1 MLPGCTAGLLSIHA
15 LGLDGF
21 KHVLAVAV
29 LISVRL
35 QAAAELPRPRV
46 APRQALRLR
55 APRCRLAHDTPVD
68 NCYPSR
74 MP

>member
-1 MLPGCTAGLLSIHA
+1 MVSARSRRRRVDLGAGA
-15 LGLDGF
+15 GRAGT
-21 KHVLAVAV
+21 VPT
-29 LISVRL
+29 SV
-35 QAAAELPRPRV
+35 V
-46 APRQALRLR
+46 PRQALHLR